1 MMPTWK
7 THMSEKEAIQMY
19 DSGWWQDVTDE
30 EILDRQLFERRTI
43 MPFGIFFDTLERYLN
58 EPLSQ
63 AAFECPELLQ
73 QMYLAKKKSATRNSS
88 EA

>member
-43 MPFGIFFDTLERYLN
+43 MPFGIFVSVLERYLN
-58 EPLSQ
+58 EPLGQ
-63 AAFECPELLQ
+63 TAFECPELLQ
-73 QMYLAKKKSATRNSS
+73 QLYLTKRDSLRRAV
-88 EA
+88 

>member
-1 MMPTWK
+1 MEPVWK

-30 EILDRQLFERRTI
+30 EILNRQSFERRTI

-63 AAFECPELLQ
+63 ASFECPELLQ
-73 QMYLAKKKSATRNSS
+73 QMYLAKRDSQR
-88 EA
+88 

>member
-19 DSGWWQDVTDE
+19 DSGWWQDATDE
-30 EILDRQLFERRTI
+30 AILDRQLFERRTI
-43 MPFGIFFDTLERYLN
+43 MPFGIFVGALERVLN

-63 AAFECPELLQ
+63 TAFACPELLQ
-73 QMYLAKKKSATRNSS
+73 QMYLAKRDRLRRAI
-88 EA
+88 